1 MIEKW
6 LESRR
11 EKRLQ
16 ILKDKIQEE
25 KRYVD
30 REERE
35 KQQIDELY
43 ELADKLN
50 ISVQNE
56 RTMYLTLLRFLDNQ
70 EKRISN
76 LEKEK

>member
-16 ILKDKIQEE
+16 VLKDKIREE
-25 KRYVD
+25 KQYID
-30 REERE
+30 SEERE
-35 KQQIDELY
+35 KQQTDEFY

-50 ISVQNE
+50 ISFQNE

-70 EKRISN
+70 EQRISN

>member
-1 MIEKW
+1 MIKKW

-50 ISVQNE
+50 ISFQNE
-56 RTMYLTLLRFLDNQ
+56 RIMYLTLLRFLDNQ
-70 EKRISN
+70 EQRISN

>member
-16 ILKDKIQEE
+16 VLKDKIREE
-25 KRYVD
+25 KQYID
-30 REERE
+30 REERK
-35 KQQIDELY
+35 KQQTDEFY

-50 ISVQNE
+50 ISFQNE

-70 EKRISN
+70 EQRISN

>member
-1 MIEKW
+1 MIKKW
-6 LESRR
+6 LEIRR
-11 EKRLQ
+11 ENRLQ

-50 ISVQNE
+50 ISFQNE
-56 RTMYLTLLRFLDNQ
+56 RIMYLTLLRFLDNQ
-70 EKRISN
+70 EQRISN